1 MGLHAVLVA
10 VHLAGEPT
18 WLLLDEPSEGIDA
31 RTESR
36 LVATLDAGLREA
48 RTELLLACV
57 GRYSSPPWRSQPA
70 LATLIFKAQRYRQ
83 NGVITSLWAR
93 Q

>member
-1 MGLHAVLVA
+1 MGFHAVLVA

-18 WLLLDEPSEGIDA
+18 WLLLDEPSEGLDA
-31 RTESR
+31 RTES
-36 LVATLDAGLREA
+36 
-48 RTELLLACV
+48 RTELLLACA